1 MSSLLDHWITCHDAQ
16 LWNQVDHVGLST
28 SPVTTWWFVDKQWL
42 VHVLDLHIVLLET
55 NIKQVHQPCMGS
67 YLPCF
72 LWKIKKVVQKTFFFL
87 VTEWICTLRY
97 CPLHVTLSVNVT
109 WFFSFGCRERL
120 WCHSIVII
128 LLHMFYVL
136 FWHHKKTWREQASGD
151 TNCPSYICHQK
162 RIKE

>member
-72 LWKIKKVVQKTFFFL
+72 LWKIKLVQNVCVCVCNQVNLYIVFVL
-87 VTEWICTLRY
+87 
-97 CPLHVTLSVNVT
+97 LSSACHFVNVT

-120 WCHSIVII
+120 RCHSIIII

-136 FWHHKKTWREQASGD
+136 FWLHKKTWREQVSGD
-151 TNCPSYICHQK
+151 TNCPSDICHQK